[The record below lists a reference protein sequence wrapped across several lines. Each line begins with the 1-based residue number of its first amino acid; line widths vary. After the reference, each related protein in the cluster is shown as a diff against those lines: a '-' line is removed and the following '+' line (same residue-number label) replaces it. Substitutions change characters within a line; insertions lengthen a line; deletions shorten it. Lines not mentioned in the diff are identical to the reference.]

1 MSPQTGLPITAS
13 PEDGGSTNCITSVTL
28 NTLRPRQNGSHFPDD
43 IFKCIFLNKNELISI
58 KIPLKFAPRGPIN
71 NIPALISIK
80 IPLKFAPRGP
90 INNIPALVQIMA
102 WRRPGDKPLSEPMMV
117 NILTHICVTQPQWV
131 KKRKTYI
138 IKFYHLW
145 IQRAQVVEIVP
156 REKIGDPLFC
166 IFDIMVIDELGL
178 QGIDTDIPEYS
189 GFSTRHVKETLLDS
203 RLVIVSLL
211 ISSTATASQKSAFI
225 YDQWGPLL
233 LAEIGSTNIG
243 IRAQISN
250 CLRNIIWDVITRPC
264 PKFDFS

>member
-58 KIPLKFAPRGPIN
+58 KIPLKFAPKGLIN
-71 NIPALISIK
+71 NIPS
-80 IPLKFAPRGP
+80 
-90 INNIPALVQIMA
+90 LVQIMA

-117 NILTHICVTQPQWV
+117 SILTHICVTRPQWV

-156 REKIGDPLFC
+156 RE
-166 IFDIMVIDELGL
+166 EN
-178 QGIDTDIPEYS
+178 
-189 GFSTRHVKETLLDS
+189 R
-203 RLVIVSLL
+203 
-211 ISSTATASQKSAFI
+211 
-225 YDQWGPLL
+225 GPLIL
-233 LAEIGSTNIG
+233 HIWHHGYWWTGSARYWHRCSG
-243 IRAQISN
+243 IFRFQHQT
-250 CLRNIIWDVITRPC
+250 C
-264 PKFDFS
+264 